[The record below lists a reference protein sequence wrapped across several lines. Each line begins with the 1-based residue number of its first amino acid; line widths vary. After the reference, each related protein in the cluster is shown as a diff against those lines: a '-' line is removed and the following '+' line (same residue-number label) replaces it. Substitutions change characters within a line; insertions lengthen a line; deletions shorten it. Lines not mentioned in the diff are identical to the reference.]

1 MSIPLQKFRQLIV
14 TAIVNN
20 SEDMHL
26 EAQRFARQH
35 KISDSDIIT
44 TCRIIERF
52 FRLYGGQHLYPIEYN
67 ALLKLQSFFR
77 LYLVRNRLYKQLE
90 FYSRLGKIDS
100 ITHMY
105 KAQQIYNILN
115 LKT

>member
-1 MSIPLQKFRQLIV
+1 MQKLRELIV
-14 TAIVNN
+14 MAIVNK

-26 EAQRFARQH
+26 KAQTFARQH
-35 KISDSDIIT
+35 NISNSEIIT
-44 TCRIIERF
+44 TCRILERF
-52 FRLYGGQHLYPIEYN
+52 FRLYGGEDRYPIEYR
-67 ALLKLQSFFR
+67 ALITLQSFFR

-90 FYSRLGKIDS
+90 FYKRLGKIDS

-105 KAQQIYNILN
+105 KAEQIYNILN

>member
-1 MSIPLQKFRQLIV
+1 MSIPLQKFKQLIV
-14 TAIVNN
+14 AAIVNN

-26 EAQRFARQH
+26 EAQQFAREQN
-35 KISDSDIIT
+35 ISNSDIIS

-52 FRLYGGQHLYPIEYN
+52 FRLYGGENLYPIEYK
-67 ALLKLQSFFR
+67 ALIKLQSFFR
-77 LYLVRNRLYKQLE
+77 LWIVRNRLHRQLE

-100 ITHMY
+100 ITHIY
-105 KAQQIYNILN
+105 KAQQIYNILK